1 MWAAFGDWEWTK
13 VMDVR
18 LDTPFSRIYRA
29 CKEWL
34 HWTGNKHFTARFHF
48 VAFMEL
54 QTIIHGWEPGLGL
67 GGKPYWMCSHE
78 ELREGYSGGECPF

>member
-1 MWAAFGDWEWTK
+1 MVEDCSSWIQFSDS
-13 VMDVR
+13 
-18 LDTPFSRIYRA
+18 PFSRIYRA

-34 HWTGNKHFTARFHF
+34 HWTGNKDFYARARF

-54 QTIIHGWEPGLGL
+54 QTIMNGWEAGLGP

-78 ELREGYSGGECPF
+78 ELREGYAGGECPF